1 MIWVPEL
8 GMAIA
13 DAGELSE
20 AFFRKLEVWMTG
32 AWKMGE
38 GLQGDV
44 IFGFHVKKVC

>member
-38 GLQGDV
+38 GLQGDE
-44 IFGFHVKKVC
+44 IGRAHV